1 MKNKIFFFV
10 ISLFLLVSCE
20 LYKDLP
26 ERKVLLLTD
35 VPEVKVD
42 ITPENYK
49 YGQRICLTCEDS
61 DAVIF
66 YTVDSSIPNE
76 NNFVGADKGSIY
88 ISNVSDLIIKAVAK
102 KNGYSSDIL
111 ELDYSSDAD
120 LYLEDAGQGWILK
133 YYDGR
138 ILKCVGN
145 PSQVIWVNNED
156 FSGYS
161 LYEES
166 FNVNDLKNGKWQ
178 DAEGNNFIFRDGKIF
193 KSCILID
200 NNTIMYK
207 QDMMLIENGVDGYK
221 NYYSGDAVYYP
232 GVIGTSAQGAF
243 IILYDKNIFQ
253 YNNKSKIIQDNFS
266 VTDTKIVLKNV
277 TTGTIPEDGIFKFG
291 NFIYQRLDKDKY
303 EWVTNDYLQMSDIIG
318 DWKYSSWTMTFK
330 SNGYYTFKQGG
341 NPATRRYH
349 LYGKYLVLDGI
360 GGSYVYDKVKNTMTF
375 INSGS
380 QLVYTRK

>member
-111 ELDYSSDAD
+111 ELDYSFDAD

-178 DAEGNNFIFRDGKIF
+178 DTEGNNFIFRDGKIF

-207 QDMMLIENGVDGYK
+207 QDMMLIENGINGYK

>member
-1 MKNKIFFFV
+1 MKNKVFFFV

-66 YTVDSSIPNE
+66 YTVDGSIPNE
-76 NNFVGADKGSIY
+76 NNFAGADKGSIY

-138 ILKCVGN
+138 ILECVGN

-166 FNVNDLKNGKWQ
+166 FNINDLKNSKWQ

-193 KSCILID
+193 QS
-200 NNTIMYK
+200 
-207 QDMMLIENGVDGYK
+207 
-221 NYYSGDAVYYP
+221 
-232 GVIGTSAQGAF
+232 TS
-243 IILYDKNIFQ
+243 
-253 YNNKSKIIQDNFS
+253 
-266 VTDTKIVLKNV
+266 
-277 TTGTIPEDGIFKFG
+277 
-291 NFIYQRLDKDKY
+291 
-303 EWVTNDYLQMSDIIG
+303 
-318 DWKYSSWTMTFK
+318 
-330 SNGYYTFKQGG
+330 
-341 NPATRRYH
+341 
-349 LYGKYLVLDGI
+349 YLV
-360 GGSYVYDKVKNTMTF
+360 YK
-375 INSGS
+375 
-380 QLVYTRK
+380 

>member
-1 MKNKIFFFV
+1 MKNKVFFFV

-42 ITPENYK
+42 IPPENYK

-66 YTVDSSIPNE
+66 YTIDGSIPNE
-76 NNFVGADKGSIY
+76 NNFAGADKGSIY

-120 LYLEDAGQGWILK
+120 LYLEDVGQGWILK

-138 ILKCVGN
+138 ILKCTGN
-145 PSQVIWVNNED
+145 SSKVIWMNNED

-161 LYEES
+161 LYENS
-166 FNVNDLKNGKWQ
+166 FNINDLKNGKWQ
-178 DAEGNNFIFRDGKIF
+178 NAEGNNFIFRDGKIF
-193 KSCILID
+193 KSCILLD
-200 NNTIMYK
+200 NNTIIYK
-207 QDMMLIENGVDGYK
+207 QDMMLIENGINGYK

-232 GVIGTSAQGAF
+232 GVRGTSAQGAF
-243 IILYDKNIFQ
+243 IIRYDKNIFQ

>member
-1 MKNKIFFFV
+1 MKNKVFFFV

-66 YTVDSSIPNE
+66 YTIDGSIPNE
-76 NNFVGADKGSIY
+76 NNFVGADKGNVY
-88 ISNVSDLIIKAVAK
+88 ISNVSDLIIKAIAK

-111 ELDYSSDAD
+111 ELDYSFDAD

>member
-76 NNFVGADKGSIY
+76 NNFAGADKGSIY
-88 ISNVSDLIIKAVAK
+88 ISNVSDLVIKAVAK

-120 LYLEDAGQGWILK
+120 LYLEDVGQGWILK

-138 ILKCVGN
+138 ILKCTGN
-145 PSQVIWVNNED
+145 SSKVIWMNNED

-161 LYEES
+161 LYENS
-166 FNVNDLKNGKWQ
+166 FNINDLKNGKWQ
-178 DAEGNNFIFRDGKIF
+178 NAEGNNFIFRDGKIF
-193 KSCILID
+193 KSCILLD
-200 NNTIMYK
+200 NNTIIYK
-207 QDMMLIENGVDGYK
+207 QDMMLIENGINGYK

>member
-1 MKNKIFFFV
+1 MKNKVFFFV

-111 ELDYSSDAD
+111 ELDYSFDAD

>member
-66 YTVDSSIPNE
+66 YTIDGSIPNE
-76 NNFVGADKGSIY
+76 NNFAGADKGSIY
-88 ISNVSDLIIKAVAK
+88 ISNVNDLIIKAVAK

-138 ILKCVGN
+138 ILKCTGKSSKVT
-145 PSQVIWVNNED
+145 WMNNEN
-156 FSGYS
+156 FLGYS
-161 LYEES
+161 LYEDS
-166 FNVNDLKNGKWQ
+166 FNINDLKNGKWQ
-178 DAEGNNFIFRDGKIF
+178 DTEGNNFIFRDGKIL
-193 KSCILID
+193 KSCILI
-200 NNTIMYK
+200 NGNTIIYK
-207 QDMMLIENGVDGYK
+207 QDMMLIENGIDGYK

-375 INSGS
+375 INSSS

>member
-66 YTVDSSIPNE
+66 YTVDNSIPNE
-76 NNFVGADKGSIY
+76 NNFAGADKGSIY
-88 ISNVSDLIIKAVAK
+88 ISNVNDLIIKAVAK

-138 ILKCVGN
+138 LLKCSGS
-145 PSQVIWVNNED
+145 PPKMTSSNNES
-156 FSGYS
+156 FSGFS
-161 LYEES
+161 LYEDT
-166 FNVNDLKNGKWQ
+166 FNVNDLKNGKWH
-178 DAEGNNFIFRDGKIF
+178 DENEEAFVFRNGRVF
-193 KSCILID
+193 NSCILIN
-200 NNTIMYK
+200 NNTIIYK

-221 NYYSGDAVYYP
+221 NYYFDDAVYYP
-232 GVIGTSAQGAF
+232 GVIGTSAQGRF
-243 IILYDKNIFQ
+243 IILYDNNIFQ
-253 YNNKSKIIQDNFS
+253 YNAGNVVQDNFFL
-266 VTDTKIVLKNV
+266 TDTKIVLKNV
-277 TTGTIPEDGIFKFG
+277 STGTIAEDGIFKFG
-291 NFIYQRLDKDKY
+291 NFIYQRLDRDKY

>member
-1 MKNKIFFFV
+1 MKNKVFFFV

-66 YTVDSSIPNE
+66 YTIDGSIPNE
-76 NNFVGADKGSIY
+76 NNFAGADKGSIY

-120 LYLEDAGQGWILK
+120 LYLEDVGQGWILK

-138 ILKCVGN
+138 ILKCTGN
-145 PSQVIWVNNED
+145 SSKVIWMNNED

-161 LYEES
+161 LYENS
-166 FNVNDLKNGKWQ
+166 FNINDLKNGKWQ
-178 DAEGNNFIFRDGKIF
+178 NAEGNNFIFRDGKIF
-193 KSCILID
+193 KSCILLD
-200 NNTIMYK
+200 NNTIIYK
-207 QDMMLIENGVDGYK
+207 QDMMLIENGINGYK

>member
-111 ELDYSSDAD
+111 ELDYSFDAD

>member
-1 MKNKIFFFV
+1 MKNKVFFFV

-49 YGQRICLTCEDS
+49 YGQRIYLTCEDS

-76 NNFVGADKGSIY
+76 NNFAGADKGSIY

-145 PSQVIWVNNED
+145 PSQVIWVNNEN

-161 LYEES
+161 LYEDS
-166 FNVNDLKNGKWQ
+166 FNINDLKNGKWQ
-178 DAEGNNFIFRDGKIF
+178 DTEGNNFIFRDGKIL
-193 KSCILID
+193 KSCILI
-200 NNTIMYK
+200 NGNTIIYK
-207 QDMMLIENGVDGYK
+207 QDMMLIENGINGYK

-277 TTGTIPEDGIFKFG
+277 STGTIPEDGIFKFG
-291 NFIYQRLDKDKY
+291 NFIYQRLDRDKY

-360 GGSYVYDKVKNTMTF
+360 GGSYVYDKLKNTMTF
-375 INSGS
+375 INSSS

>member
-1 MKNKIFFFV
+1 MKNKVFFFV

-66 YTVDSSIPNE
+66 YTVDNSIPNE
-76 NNFVGADKGSIY
+76 NNFAGADKGSIY
-88 ISNVSDLIIKAVAK
+88 ISNVNDLIIKAVAK

-138 ILKCVGN
+138 LLKCSGS
-145 PSQVIWVNNED
+145 PPKMTSSNNES

-161 LYEES
+161 LYEDS
-166 FNVNDLKNGKWQ
+166 FNINDLKNGKWQ
-178 DAEGNNFIFRDGKIF
+178 DTEGNNFIFRDGKIL
-193 KSCILID
+193 KSCILI
-200 NNTIMYK
+200 NGNTIIYK
-207 QDMMLIENGVDGYK
+207 QDMMLIENGINGYK

-277 TTGTIPEDGIFKFG
+277 STGTIPEDGIFKFG
-291 NFIYQRLDKDKY
+291 NFIYQRLDRDKY

-380 QLVYTRK
+380 QFVYTRK

>member
-111 ELDYSSDAD
+111 ELDYSFDAD

-207 QDMMLIENGVDGYK
+207 QDMMLIENGINGYK